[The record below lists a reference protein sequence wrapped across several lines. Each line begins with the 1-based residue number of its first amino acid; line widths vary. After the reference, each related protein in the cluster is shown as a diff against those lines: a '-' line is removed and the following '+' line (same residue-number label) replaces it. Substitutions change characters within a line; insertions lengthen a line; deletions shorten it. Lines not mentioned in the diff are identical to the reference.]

1 MQKKF
6 INFKA
11 KLAKEKIKQEWQD
24 SADDSSD
31 LNYQVIAK
39 PENVE
44 SKINYYV

>member
-11 KLAKEKIKQEWQD
+11 KLAKKKIKQEWQD
-24 SADDSSD
+24 SADDSRD